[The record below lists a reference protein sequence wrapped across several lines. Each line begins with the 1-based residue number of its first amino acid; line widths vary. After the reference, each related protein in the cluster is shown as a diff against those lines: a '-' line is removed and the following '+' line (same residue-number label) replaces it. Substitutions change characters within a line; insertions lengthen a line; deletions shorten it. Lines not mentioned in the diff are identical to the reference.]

1 MRADDRDRERTTRH
15 LGAAYATGAL
25 STSTFEWRTAA
36 ALRARERW
44 ELRRLVDDVRRTW
57 WTRRARA
64 ADMEGGQ
71 LEVRLPAAEGES
83 LLLGRSRGCDVV
95 VDDETV
101 SRRHALVTARD
112 GAWRL
117 LDLSSTNG
125 TFLGRAQIGSA
136 VVVPGDVL
144 ALGEAL
150 VRLERPG

>member
-1 MRADDRDRERTTRH
+1 M
-15 LGAAYATGAL
+15 
-25 STSTFEWRTAA
+25 
-36 ALRARERW
+36 
-44 ELRRLVDDVRRTW
+44 RRTW

-64 ADMEGGQ
+64 ADLEGGQ

-144 ALGEAL
+144 ALGDVL